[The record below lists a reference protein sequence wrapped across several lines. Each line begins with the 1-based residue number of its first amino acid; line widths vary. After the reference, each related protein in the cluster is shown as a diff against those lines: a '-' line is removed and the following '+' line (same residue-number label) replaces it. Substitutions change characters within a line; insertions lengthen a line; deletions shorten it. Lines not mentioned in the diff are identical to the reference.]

1 MSSQYS
7 VRGGNFDENL
17 IYVNDIQIYRP
28 ILIRSGK
35 QEGLSFINSDMVEDV
50 KFSAGGFEAKYGDKM
65 ASVLDVKYKEPEKF
79 GAGLQL
85 SLLGAN
91 IFFQDASENHRF
103 TQIHG
108 IRYKTNKY
116 LLNSLDVQGNYTPK
130 FFDYQTYLT
139 YDLSDNLEIGFL
151 GNIAV
156 NQYRFVPENQETI
169 LGTVQIPL
177 KFTVFFEG
185 QEIDAFNSYF
195 GAVNLNYKPRRD
207 LKLKFVASNFY
218 TREKETYDI
227 EGAYRLDVLQNDI
240 SKDNFGDVAFN
251 LGVGGYISHARN
263 FLDAWVSN
271 FTHSGIKTGEK
282 GTLLWG
288 VSAQREEIYDIYK
301 QWEYL
306 DSAGYS
312 LPRNPPDQIVLS
324 EYYNK
329 ENHVV
334 SYRNYGYLQHN
345 RYYSLKDTSEITLSI
360 GARYN
365 YWTLNNRV
373 NVSPRVN
380 FSYKPNWKRDFLF
393 RAAVGVYHQPPFYR
407 EFRDFQGNLNFNIKS
422 QYAIHYI
429 LGSDYNFTL
438 WNRPFK
444 LVNEVYFKQFYNLIP
459 YEINNVRI
467 RYYADNISKG
477 YAIGT
482 DLKINGEFVKGMES
496 WASLGVMS
504 IKEDIL
510 NDYYYEYYNQ
520 NGEKIIFGVT
530 EDDTPADSV
539 KIEPGYIPRPT
550 DQRVTIGLFFQDFI
564 PKLPTYKMH
573 LNLLFGSG
581 LPFGPPTYERYK
593 DTLRMPPYRR
603 VDIGF
608 SKLLIH
614 DKTKLKEN
622 SVWQHFQ
629 SLWISLEVFN
639 LLQINNTISYLW
651 IKDIYNR
658 QFAIPNYL
666 TSRRINLKITARF

>member
-1 MSSQYS
+1 MVSLRKSKTILLCLFIGFSFFAKTQTINPSVIKGKVTDDKQNPLPHANVGILEFLLGNITDDEGFFKIEVPPDTTLTLVVRYVGYLPFKSKVKLHEGEVKELNISLTPSVEMLNVVEVVEEESRNLSIIKINPKYIEALPSASGNFESILFSQPGVVSNNEMSSQYS

-79 GAGLQL
+79 GAGLQM

-91 IFFQDASENHRF
+91 VFFQDASENHRF

-108 IRYKTNKY
+108 VRYKTNKY

-139 YDLSDNLEIGFL
+139 YDLSDNLEIGLL

-195 GAVNLNYKPRRD
+195 GAVNLNYTPRPNI
-207 LKLKFVASNFY
+207 KLKFITSNFY

-271 FTHSGIKTGEK
+271 FTHSGLRTGSK
-282 GTLLWG
+282 GTWLWG
-288 VSAQREEIYDIYK
+288 LSAQREEIYDVYK

-329 ENHVV
+329 ENHIV
-334 SYRNYGYLQHN
+334 SYRNYGYVQYN
-345 RYYSLKDTSEITLSI
+345 RFFSLKDTSEISLNM
-360 GARYN
+360 GVRYN

-373 NVSPRVN
+373 NVSPRIN

-393 RAAVGVYHQPPFYR
+393 RAATGFYHQPPFYR

-429 LGSDYNFTL
+429 IGSDYNFKL

-444 LVNEVYFKQFYNLIP
+444 LVNEVYFKQFFNLIP
-459 YEINNVRI
+459 YEI
-467 RYYADNISKG
+467 
-477 YAIGT
+477 
-482 DLKINGEFVKGMES
+482 
-496 WASLGVMS
+496 
-504 IKEDIL
+504 
-510 NDYYYEYYNQ
+510 
-520 NGEKIIFGVT
+520 
-530 EDDTPADSV
+530 
-539 KIEPGYIPRPT
+539 
-550 DQRVTIGLFFQDFI
+550 
-564 PKLPTYKMH
+564 
-573 LNLLFGSG
+573 
-581 LPFGPPTYERYK
+581 
-593 DTLRMPPYRR
+593 
-603 VDIGF
+603 
-608 SKLLIH
+608 
-614 DKTKLKEN
+614 
-622 SVWQHFQ
+622 
-629 SLWISLEVFN
+629 
-639 LLQINNTISYLW
+639 
-651 IKDIYNR
+651 
-658 QFAIPNYL
+658 
-666 TSRRINLKITARF
+666 